1 MKNASIK
8 LLFVIVFLMVT
19 LIPGVDGNA
28 GSHGAV
34 MLKASEAYRA
44 GDYQKA
50 IELYSEI
57 IKEGYTAPYL
67 FYNLGNAH
75 FKAGDYP
82 NAILNYERAK
92 RLDPGN
98 EDIEVNLNIANTKIS
113 DKIEPMPELF
123 LIRWIKGWVFLLSV
137 DVWAYL
143 TVIMMALSVA
153 GIIVYI
159 ATRFLLLRK
168 IGFWSGVLF
177 FSLSLG
183 TAGSAWSGHHYSTRS
198 TEAIIFTPT
207 ITVKSS
213 PDESSTDLFVLHEG
227 TKVTILDQINS
238 WYEIR
243 IANGSVGW
251 LPGTSMEK
259 I

>member
-8 LLFVIVFLMVT
+8 SFVVIVIMMVT
-19 LIPGVDGNA
+19 CLTTMNGNT
-28 GSHGAV
+28 SSQGAV
-34 MLKASEAYRA
+34 IQKASDAYRA
-44 GDYQKA
+44 GEYTQA
-50 IELYSEI
+50 VELYSKI
-57 IKEGYTAPYL
+57 LKEGYTAPYL
-67 FYNLGNAH
+67 FYNLGNAY
-75 FKAGDYP
+75 FKSGDYP

-92 RLDPGN
+92 RMDPGN
-98 EDIEVNLNIANTKIS
+98 EDFEVNLNIANTKIS

-123 LIRWIKGWVFLLSV
+123 LVRWIKGWVFMLSV
-137 DVWAYL
+137 DLWAYL
-143 TVIMMALSVA
+143 TVILIVLSVT
-153 GIIVYI
+153 GTTLYI
-159 ATRFLLLRK
+159 AARYLLLRK
-168 IGFWSGVLF
+168 IGFWSGLLF
-177 FSLSLG
+177 LTLSLISM
-183 TAGSAWSGHHYSTRS
+183 GSAWSGHHYSTRS

-213 PDESSTDLFVLHEG
+213 PDENSTDLFVLHEG

-238 WYEIR
+238 WYEIK

>member
-1 MKNASIK
+1 MKNSSIK
-8 LLFVIVFLMVT
+8 SVLVIVILMFAFLYR
-19 LIPGVDGNA
+19 IDGNTVA
-28 GSHGAV
+28 QGAAIQ
-34 MLKASEAYRA
+34 KAAEAYRA
-44 GDYQKA
+44 GDYPAA
-50 IELYSEI
+50 IETYNRI
-57 IKEGYTAPYL
+57 IKEGFTAPYL
-67 FYNLGNAH
+67 YYNLGNAH

-82 NAILNYERAK
+82 NAILNYERA
-92 RLDPGN
+92 RRMDPGN

-123 LIRWIKGWVFLLSV
+123 LVRWIKGWVFLLSV

-143 TVIMMALSVA
+143 TVIMMALSATGV
-153 GIIVYI
+153 ILYI
-159 ATRFLLLRK
+159 AARFLLLRK
-168 IGFWSGVLF
+168 IGFWSGLF
-177 FSLSLG
+177 FFTLSLISM
-183 TAGSAWSGHHYSTRS
+183 GSSWSGHYYSARS

-213 PDESSTDLFVLHEG
+213 PDENSTDLFVLHEG

>member
-1 MKNASIK
+1 MVA
-8 LLFVIVFLMVT
+8 IVAR
-19 LIPGVDGNA
+19 IDGNTA
-28 GSHGAV
+28 SQGAAI
-34 MLKASEAYRA
+34 LKASEAYRA
-44 GDYQKA
+44 GEYPKA
-50 IELYSEI
+50 IELYGII

-82 NAILNYERAK
+82 NAILNYERA
-92 RLDPGN
+92 RRMDPGN
-98 EDIEVNLNIANTKIS
+98 EDIEVNINIANTKIS

-123 LIRWIKGWVFLLSV
+123 LIRWIKGWVFMLSV

-143 TVIMMALSVA
+143 TVIMMVLSVT
-153 GIIVYI
+153 GITLYI
-159 ATRFLLLRK
+159 ASRFLLLRK
-168 IGFWSGVLF
+168 TGFWTGILF
-177 FSLSLG
+177 FFLFLVSM
-183 TAGSAWSGHHYSTRS
+183 GSAWSGYHFSTRS

-207 ITVKSS
+207 IAVKSS
-213 PDESSTDLFVLHEG
+213 PDENSTDLFVLHEG